1 MIFVHLRHHFFVKGF
16 IMKNLVVA
24 LVLAALTQSCA
35 SLFSYTTIDPNRS
48 FMLGEGNHGAYSAKI
63 TNDSFVE
70 VEVFTIGAESTET
83 SLGVLKTGVQQTFN
97 VPANT
102 AVRFKNGSALPAAI
116 KISLF
121 GDPNMSMGYKDN
133 LSMGYKENK

>member
-1 MIFVHLRHHFFVKGF
+1 
-16 IMKNLVVA
+16 MKNLILA

-35 SLFSYTTIDPNRS
+35 SLFSYTTIDGNRS
-48 FMLGEGNHGAYSAKI
+48 FMLGEGQHGAYSAKI

-70 VEVFTIGAESTET
+70 VEVFSIGAIGIGGEATET

-102 AVRFKNGSALPAAI
+102 AVRFKNASALPAAI
-116 KISLF
+116 KIVLF

>member
-1 MIFVHLRHHFFVKGF
+1 
-16 IMKNLVVA
+16 MKNLCLV

-48 FMLGEGNHGAYSAKI
+48 FMLGEGKHGAYSAKI
-63 TNDSFVE
+63 TNDSFVD
-70 VEVFTIGAESTET
+70 VEVFSIGAEATEI

-102 AVRFKNGSALPAAI
+102 PVRFKNASALPAAI
-116 KISLF
+116 KIVLF
-121 GDPNMSMGYKDN
+121 GDPNMSMGYK
-133 LSMGYKENK
+133 ENK